1 MGTKVAARPTGRTA
15 VAGTTN
21 MENVEPL
28 LAEIGKKVTTY
39 RAEAEAMVVNS
50 DASAAKASELGTALA
65 TMGESIE
72 RQRSEIVSP
81 FNKAVTAANAKFK
94 AQSTPLKAIAD
105 LLRSKIGAYF
115 NKKKAKALED
125 QRKRQLELDVAQIA
139 TAEALEDLIGRLET
153 AEIVDEWSCN
163 LVQVAK
169 ERHKVLKA
177 AEKKR
182 EKVVDKA
189 LQAGKDVPLPTTPE
203 PPPRTIAIAAE
214 PEKKM
219 GSSQVSERWTFK
231 VTDISAVPVAYIEVV
246 GAKVRR
252 AIADGKRGT
261 DIPGIMIEQETKVA
275 F

>member
-1 MGTKVAARPTGRTA
+1 MSKTLAARPTGRTA

-115 NKKKAKALED
+115 NQKKAKAIED
-125 QRKRQLELDVAQIA
+125 QRKRQIALDIEQLPTALDVEAIVFALHEEPESEWKIRMIA
-139 TAEALEDLIGRLET
+139 KGTDRF
-153 AEIVDEWSCN
+153 
-163 LVQVAK
+163 K
-169 ERHKVLKA
+169 ELKT

-189 LQAGKDVPLPTTPE
+189 LQAGKDVPPPAAPPPPPPTT
-203 PPPRTIAIAAE
+203 AIAAE

-219 GSSQVSERWTFK
+219 GSAQVSERWTFK
-231 VTDISAVPVAYIEVV
+231 VTDISAVPVAYVEVV